1 MCLYSSTVMPAISS
15 DEYIILKDIYNAI
28 SKDDTVTMRSLT
40 MQLLEIQDDQDK
52 KDILNEILNNFN

>member
-1 MCLYSSTVMPAISS
+1 MCLYYSTVMPAISS

-28 SKDDTVTMRSLT
+28 SKDDTVTMKSLT